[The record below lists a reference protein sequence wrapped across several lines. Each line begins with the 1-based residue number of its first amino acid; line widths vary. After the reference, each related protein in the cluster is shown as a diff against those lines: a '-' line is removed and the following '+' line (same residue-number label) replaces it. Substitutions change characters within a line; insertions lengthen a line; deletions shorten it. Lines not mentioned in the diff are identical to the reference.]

1 MKACLRLASYVVSM
15 AIHDDPPI
23 SEDVPALPVSR
34 PSFRTRSWPAS
45 KKLWKSQLVCISDKF
60 CRHWITFPAQTWS
73 ISIWTGIVV
82 SRSGVPT
89 ASAGQPEGGWV
100 TWQGGLRWPSILWFW
115 GRVWNSDLQRSQEV
129 TKRNCHLFFVS
140 ASLIQG
146 IQAEPDDTLVALL
159 MVLCWLEAEQQY
171 FLRPTPI
178 SENENETHNARVTG
192 GALNPYKA
200 ALFIEGKMPRKPQP
214 FSIEES
220 NTREFHRITMNYCI
234 LQTERTNVGPRKIM
248 SLLRSVNLKME
259 N

>member
-1 MKACLRLASYVVSM
+1 MVTCKAGPQSAEENDVALLNFLSQMSMKACLRLASYVVSM

-129 TKRNCHLFFVS
+129 TKRNCHLFLSVPLWS
-140 ASLIQG
+140 KASRLSRM
-146 IQAEPDDTLVALL
+146 TL
-159 MVLCWLEAEQQY
+159 
-171 FLRPTPI
+171 
-178 SENENETHNARVTG
+178 
-192 GALNPYKA
+192 
-200 ALFIEGKMPRKPQP
+200 
-214 FSIEES
+214 
-220 NTREFHRITMNYCI
+220 
-234 LQTERTNVGPRKIM
+234 
-248 SLLRSVNLKME
+248 
-259 N
+259 